1 MRTKQK
7 HKIKKL
13 TNLDY
18 NNYVTK
24 ISGTGVI
31 IEPTNKDKK

>member
-13 TNLDY
+13 SLDEY
-18 NNYVTK
+18 VNYLSE
-24 ISGTGVI
+24 ISNVESVEDAI
-31 IEPTNKDKK
+31 KKD

>member
-13 TNLDY
+13 SFEDY
-18 NNYVTK
+18 NKYLSSLSSVCEIK
-24 ISGTGVI
+24 
-31 IEPTNKDKK
+31 EPPKKD

>member
-13 TNLDY
+13 STVDY
-18 NNYVTK
+18 KEYIDKMSNGQEVCEPNND
-24 ISGTGVI
+24 
-31 IEPTNKDKK
+31 NKR